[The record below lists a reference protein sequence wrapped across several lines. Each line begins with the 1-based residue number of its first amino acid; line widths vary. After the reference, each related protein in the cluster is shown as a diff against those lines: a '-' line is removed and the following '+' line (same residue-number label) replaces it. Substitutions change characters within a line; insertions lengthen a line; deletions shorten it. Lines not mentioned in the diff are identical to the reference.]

1 MDHKN
6 FQRLNFACDNPV
18 SIRPFRYE
26 YSTHANYDQTYS
38 YRDKRPSHKLRIVKW
53 FCGLSVSFF
62 FFFLP
67 QIHLFFVQT
76 SYAWNIAY
84 INYAA
89 AILFYRSSVLTFQLF
104 KLIYFY
110 DILLPSRIPSRNIGS
125 IMRFNSLYVFQ
136 YLKILFLIISS
147 SNIWLFLFSF
157 FEIFRLFF
165 WTWFLI
171 GIS

>member
-1 MDHKN
+1 MNIQRMQTTIKHTRIEIN
-6 FQRLNFACDNPV
+6 AHPTNYGSSNGFAVFQF
-18 SIRPFRYE
+18 
-26 YSTHANYDQTYS
+26 
-38 YRDKRPSHKLRIVKW
+38 
-53 FCGLSVSFF
+53 LSF

-76 SYAWNIAY
+76 SYAWNIAC

-136 YLKILFLIISS
+136 YLKILFLIIKYLAVS
-147 SNIWLFLFSF
+147 
-157 FEIFRLFF
+157 
-165 WTWFLI
+165 FLI
-171 GIS
+171 LRNFSSILLDMVLNRYLVKYTACVIA

>member
-1 MDHKN
+1 MNIQRMQTTIKHIRIEIN
-6 FQRLNFACDNPV
+6 AHPTNYGSSNGFAVFQF
-18 SIRPFRYE
+18 
-26 YSTHANYDQTYS
+26 
-38 YRDKRPSHKLRIVKW
+38 
-53 FCGLSVSFF
+53 LSF

>member
-1 MDHKN
+1 MNIQRMQTTIKHTRIEIN
-6 FQRLNFACDNPV
+6 AHPTNYGSSNGFAVFQF
-18 SIRPFRYE
+18 
-26 YSTHANYDQTYS
+26 
-38 YRDKRPSHKLRIVKW
+38 
-53 FCGLSVSFF
+53 LSF

-76 SYAWNIAY
+76 SYAWNIAC

>member
-1 MDHKN
+1 MNIQRMQTTIKHTRIEIN
-6 FQRLNFACDNPV
+6 AHPTNYGSSNGFAVFQF
-18 SIRPFRYE
+18 
-26 YSTHANYDQTYS
+26 
-38 YRDKRPSHKLRIVKW
+38 
-53 FCGLSVSFF
+53 LSF

-157 FEIFRLFF
+157 FKIFRLFF

>member
-1 MDHKN
+1 MNIQRMQTTIKHTRIEIN
-6 FQRLNFACDNPV
+6 AHPTNYGSSNGFAVFQF
-18 SIRPFRYE
+18 
-26 YSTHANYDQTYS
+26 
-38 YRDKRPSHKLRIVKW
+38 
-53 FCGLSVSFF
+53 LSF

-136 YLKILFLIISS
+136 YLKILFLIIKYLAVS
-147 SNIWLFLFSF
+147 
-157 FEIFRLFF
+157 
-165 WTWFLI
+165 FLI
-171 GIS
+171 LRNFSSILLDMVLNRYLVKYTACVIA

>member
-1 MDHKN
+1 MNIQRMQTTIKHTRIEIN
-6 FQRLNFACDNPV
+6 AHPTNYGSSNGFAVFQF
-18 SIRPFRYE
+18 
-26 YSTHANYDQTYS
+26 
-38 YRDKRPSHKLRIVKW
+38 
-53 FCGLSVSFF
+53 LSF

>member
-1 MDHKN
+1 MNIQRMQTTIKHTRIEIN
-6 FQRLNFACDNPV
+6 AHPTNYGSSNGFAVFQF
-18 SIRPFRYE
+18 
-26 YSTHANYDQTYS
+26 
-38 YRDKRPSHKLRIVKW
+38 
-53 FCGLSVSFF
+53 LSF

-110 DILLPSRIPSRNIGS
+110 DILLPSRIPSRNIES

>member
-1 MDHKN
+1 MNIQRMQTTIKHTRIEIN
-6 FQRLNFACDNPV
+6 AHPTNYGSSNGFAVFQF
-18 SIRPFRYE
+18 
-26 YSTHANYDQTYS
+26 
-38 YRDKRPSHKLRIVKW
+38 
-53 FCGLSVSFF
+53 LSF

-76 SYAWNIAY
+76 SYAWNIAC

-136 YLKILFLIISS
+136 YLKILFLIIKYLAVS
-147 SNIWLFLFSF
+147 
-157 FEIFRLFF
+157 
-165 WTWFLI
+165 FLI
-171 GIS
+171 LWNFSSILLDMVLNRYLVKYTACVIA